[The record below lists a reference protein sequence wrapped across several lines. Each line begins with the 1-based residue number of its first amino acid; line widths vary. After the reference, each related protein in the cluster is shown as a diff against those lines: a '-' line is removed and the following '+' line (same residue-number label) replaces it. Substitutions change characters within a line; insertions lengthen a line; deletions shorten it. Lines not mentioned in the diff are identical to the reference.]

1 MKWSA
6 PLQQVQVV
14 EVGQEGSQS
23 KDTFFQQ
30 SGAKRPGGACTS
42 GKTTISIRFIK

>member
-14 EVGQEGSQS
+14 EVGQEGSQG
-23 KDTFFQQ
+23 KDTLFQQ
-30 SGAKRPGGACTS
+30 SGAKWPGSVCAS
-42 GKTTISIRFIK
+42 GKKTKQM